1 MQSWEASNL
10 RIYSNRNSSVRSNI
24 TPPLSDDEVVSPK
37 PTNFVETNTT
47 PPCSD
52 DEVVSPKPT
61 NFVET
66 NTTPPCSDDEVV
78 SPKPTKF
85 VETNTTPSCSDDEV
99 VSPKTTFE
107 ATKNPPC
114 YNDVVSQK
122 PAIREVDDLKRFI
135 AKLETKNDRLN
146 GEMSCL
152 KSQIEILKIAKSKSE
167 KILDEKQDIL
177 REAASLKNYNDFLE
191 TENENLKVS
200 D

>member
-1 MQSWEASNL
+1 MQSWEASKL

-122 PAIREVDDLKRFI
+122 TAIREVDDLKRFI

-146 GEMSCL
+146 GEMSC
-152 KSQIEILKIAKSKSE
+152 
-167 KILDEKQDIL
+167 
-177 REAASLKNYNDFLE
+177 
-191 TENENLKVS
+191 
-200 D
+200 